1 MKVTTFI
8 SALLR
13 LTTVLSLRGVGKSQ
27 HYDDIQSGLFTPP
40 VKIGTRASAWPAHE
54 VAALNAARIA
64 GKTDDQIRK
73 IVIDL
78 LAARITGESIP
89 NNGLAT
95 ICTSDMLP
103 TADIISDS
111 KTHRVSSQAEVNAT
125 LDQLTPSS
133 KRSPNLLLKKLG
145 DKK

>member
-78 LAARITGESIP
+78 LAARIAGESIP

-103 TADIISDS
+103 TSDIISDG
-111 KTHRVSSQAEVNAT
+111 KTHRVSSQEKVNAT

-133 KRSPNLLLKKLG
+133 KRSSNLLLKKLG
-145 DKK
+145 GKK

>member
-103 TADIISDS
+103 TADIISDG

>member
-78 LAARITGESIP
+78 LAARTAEESMP

-95 ICTSDMLP
+95 ICTSGMLP
-103 TADIISDS
+103 TAGIISDG
-111 KTHRVSSQAEVNAT
+111 KIHRVSSSAKNNAEEN
-125 LDQLTPSS
+125 QLTPSS
-133 KRSPNLLLKKLG
+133 KRSSNLLLKKLG
-145 DKK
+145 GKK